1 MAVILPS
8 TYTDGTAV
16 CTNGSPNVVGT
27 GTMWL
32 NTILP
37 GDFFWTPSGESVR
50 ILAVVDDTHIT
61 LAYNWPGAT
70 QATGPYEIRFQS
82 DQGRVQETTR
92 QLLER
97 MQSGNL
103 YAFAGLSGA
112 ADRIPVF
119 TGPGAMGLLTKQEL
133 TSGVN
138 YDVQVDTL
146 ADRDDYDVENTG
158 FAVLV
163 SNVGDGRSA
172 IYSKLSASSGDWSD
186 PAYITGPVGPLAVLN
201 PRGTYSGAT
210 AYALN
215 DVVLYNGSSF
225 VALQA
230 TTGNAPPTLPTTS
243 NAYWTLIAIKGTDGA
258 GTGDVVGPSSA
269 VDGDLVAFNGTTGK
283 IIKAATM
290 NTGLIKGRITAGV
303 GPIEDLTPSQARGV
317 IQTDLIDGFRNKL
330 INGGFD
336 VWQRAVTQS
345 ATGYGSDDRWTNDHV
360 GTTKVHTRQAF
371 TIGQTAVPGNPS
383 YYSRTV
389 VTSVAGAG
397 NYCLKQQKIENVATL
412 SGRVATLT
420 FWAKADASKN
430 MWVNLLQFFGTGGS
444 PSASVTG
451 IGQTTV
457 ALTTSWQKFTILINI
472 PSVAGKVLGANGN
485 DALWVQFYFE
495 GGTTI
500 AATIPGIVQQ
510 SGTFEMSRASLV
522 DGDATKEADPFYS
535 RSIAQ
540 EIALCCRYYETT
552 TADMGGWAN
561 GSGFAVYG
569 SVKWRTRMRAVPTVT
584 NSGGTNSNVGS
595 IISDNISVDKVR
607 WALSANSQAY
617 TVSSNRVFTADAEL

>member
-32 NTILP
+32 NTVLP
-37 GDFFWTPSGESVR
+37 GDFFWSPSGESVR
-50 ILAVVDDTHIT
+50 ILTVVDDTHIT

-119 TGPGAMGLLTKQEL
+119 TGPGAMGLLTKQDL

-172 IYSKLSASSGDWSD
+172 IYSKLSPTSGDWSD

-201 PRGTYSGAT
+201 PRGTYNGAT

-225 VALQA
+225 VAIQA
-230 TTGNAPPTLPTTS
+230 TTGNAPPTLPITS
-243 NAYWTLIAIKGTDGA
+243 NAYWTLVAIKGTDGA
-258 GTGDVVGPSSA
+258 GTGDVVGPPSA
-269 VDGDLVAFNGTTGK
+269 IDGDLVAFDGTSGK
-283 IIKAATM
+283 TVKAATM
-290 NTGLIKGRITAGV
+290 STGFIKGRRSAGT
-303 GPIEDLTPSQARGV
+303 GTIEDLTAAQVRGV
-317 IQTDLIDGFRNKL
+317 IQADLLGGSRNK
-330 INGGFD
+330 IVNGGFD

-345 ATGYGSDDRWTNDHV
+345 TTGYGSDDRWSNEHV

-397 NYCLKQQKIENVATL
+397 NYCLKQQKIESVATL

-420 FWAKADASKN
+420 FWAKADAAKN
-430 MWVNLLQFFGTGGS
+430 MWVNLLQFFGSGGS
-444 PSASVTG
+444 PSSSVTG

-457 ALTTSWQKFTILINI
+457 ALTTAWQKFTILINI
-472 PSVAGKVLGANGN
+472 PSVTGKTLGTNGN
-485 DALWVQFYFE
+485 DALFVQLYFE
-495 GGTTI
+495 GGTSI
-500 AATIPGIVQQ
+500 AATIPGITQQ
-510 SGTFEMSRASLV
+510 SGTFEISKVSLV
-522 DGDATKEADPFYS
+522 DGDASNESDPFYG
-535 RSIAQ
+535 RNIQQ
-540 EIALCCRYYETT
+540 EIAFCQRFYLNTF
-552 TADMGGWAN
+552 ASGN
-561 GSGFAVYG
+561 GYNVSGAVLAVG
-569 SVKWRTRMRAVPTVT
+569 VRWPVRMRAVPTVT
-584 NSGGTNSNVGS
+584 NTGGTASNIVS
-595 IISDNISVDKVR
+595 TSVDFITVDECR
-607 WALSANSQAY
+607 WLLTLGGTTGTGGIAA
-617 TVSSNRVFTADAEL
+617 RVFTADAEL